1 MSFPFGD
8 VNWIATFQ
16 HLCWII
22 SREEISTF
30 DLSVHAIELW
40 YQSSENCHGRA
51 YGIHYLPTYWNI
63 YDQKQ
68 FQVAHASNVE
78 CFPFFKNLCRF
89 YLFAVCAFLVK
100 VSVINNSMCIYRTT
114 EIIKLKV
121 TCSQNCIQLKVR
133 GKRFFPLST
142 KWNPNILSVQ
152 LNSIDIE

>member
-1 MSFPFGD
+1 MRKFPHLTWVFMQLNSD
-8 VNWIATFQ
+8 INQVKIAMVEHMAYTIY
-16 HLCWII
+16 LPN
-22 SREEISTF
+22 EIFMTKSNFKLHMLQMLNVFHFFKTSVDSTF
-30 DLSVHAIELW
+30 S
-40 YQSSENCHGRA
+40 
-51 YGIHYLPTYWNI
+51 P
-63 YDQKQ
+63 
-68 FQVAHASNVE
+68 VE
-78 CFPFFKNLCRF
+78 
-89 YLFAVCAFLVK
+89 CAFLVK

>member
-1 MSFPFGD
+1 MRKFPHLTWVFMQLNSD
-8 VNWIATFQ
+8 INQVKIAMVEHKAYTIY
-16 HLCWII
+16 LPI
-22 SREEISTF
+22 EIFMTKSNFKLHMLQMLNVFHFFKTSVDSTF
-30 DLSVHAIELW
+30 S
-40 YQSSENCHGRA
+40 
-51 YGIHYLPTYWNI
+51 P
-63 YDQKQ
+63 
-68 FQVAHASNVE
+68 VE
-78 CFPFFKNLCRF
+78 
-89 YLFAVCAFLVK
+89 CAFLVK